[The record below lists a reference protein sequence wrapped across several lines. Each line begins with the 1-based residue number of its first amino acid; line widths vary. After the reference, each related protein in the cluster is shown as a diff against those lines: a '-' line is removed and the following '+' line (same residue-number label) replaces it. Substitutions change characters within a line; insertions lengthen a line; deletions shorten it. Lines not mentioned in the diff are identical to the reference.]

1 MAKDFRT
8 FIRQLEAACPEE
20 LLWVPGRISSDL
32 EAATFLRKLEL
43 EGKAPMTIFRRPTA
57 LDGSDS
63 AFPLVFNAF
72 SSRKK
77 FCAALGMDMADYKM
91 PLSLKLKDCYAH
103 RIEPVTVPA
112 GEAPVKEVTVTGE
125 ACGFDKLPIPKHHE
139 HDGGP
144 YILGGA
150 LVTRDP
156 DSGAYNLAMIRVHV
170 KGHKIAAIHA
180 EPHHHSGMNVKKYG
194 ERGKKAP
201 VAIVI
206 GHHPGFFLGS
216 CWEGPYGT
224 NEYEIAG
231 AALGEAVRLT
241 PSQTWGDELLVPA
254 DAEMIIECEVD
265 WNDRIEEG
273 PVGEHTRHYK
283 NFKGGQ
289 VIQQLDPRL
298 TPVAIT
304 HRKDAYFQSL
314 FIGHAEHCLLG
325 SIPKEAVIFE
335 KVRATCPGI

>member
-32 EAATFLRKLEL
+32 EATTFLRKLEL

-170 KGHKIAAIHA
+170 
-180 EPHHHSGMNVKKYG
+180 
-194 ERGKKAP
+194 
-201 VAIVI
+201 
-206 GHHPGFFLGS
+206 
-216 CWEGPYGT
+216 
-224 NEYEIAG
+224 
-231 AALGEAVRLT
+231 
-241 PSQTWGDELLVPA
+241 
-254 DAEMIIECEVD
+254 
-265 WNDRIEEG
+265 
-273 PVGEHTRHYK
+273 
-283 NFKGGQ
+283 
-289 VIQQLDPRL
+289 
-298 TPVAIT
+298 
-304 HRKDAYFQSL
+304 
-314 FIGHAEHCLLG
+314 
-325 SIPKEAVIFE
+325 
-335 KVRATCPGI
+335 